1 MADKTLKSLNFG
13 GADNYFPLPLV
24 TAADNDKILSVVNG
38 EWVATEA
45 PSGGGG
51 SGQYVWS
58 KQFAGNTAT
67 EDTTGG
73 TYALTTA
80 NDTTPSSE
88 IEYSASAPT
97 YNIATKKWEMAD
109 STIVTLTNAD
119 NTVPSFSGN
128 MYVRLTSAPNV
139 WYLATAINVTGSG
152 PYAKSLAYNAKYTAA
167 IDRSYVEYV
176 AGDIKEK
183 YPDGGWSNGVYYTLE
198 LEPVTYL
205 TFDGN
210 EDFTLK
216 TANTTK
222 NWDGILEYSTDTST
236 WNTWNGTEIS
246 SAGSKLYLRGAG
258 NTKITGSSSSFRFV
272 FTGTN
277 NLKIACEGNIENL
290 LDYETVSAGNHPTMG
305 KYCYFSMF
313 QGCTS
318 LTTAPALPATTL
330 ANTCYK
336 RMFSGC
342 ASLTSSPELPATT
355 LANSCYYNMF
365 KDCTTLTTAPK
376 LPATTLAN
384 LCYASMFEGCAALT
398 TAPALPATTL
408 TTRCYESMFYGCTK
422 IKLSTT
428 QTGEYQTAYRIPTS
442 GTGTTATSALEFMFD
457 STGGTFKGTPS
468 INTTYYLSTSNTV
481 V

>member
-38 EWVATEA
+38 EWSAAEA
-45 PSGGGG
+45 PSGGGTG
-51 SGQYVWS
+51 SYVWS
-58 KQFAGNTAT
+58 KQFAGDTAT
-67 EDTTGG
+67 GDTTGG
-73 TYALTTA
+73 TYELTTA

-167 IDRSYVEYV
+167 IDGSYVEYV

-222 NWDGILEYSTDTST
+222 NWDGILEYSTDTTT
-236 WNTWNGTEIS
+236 WNTWDGTEIS
-246 SAGSKLYLRGAG
+246 SAGSKLYLRGTG
-258 NTKITGSSSSFRFV
+258 NTKITGSDLPKYSFV
-272 FTGTN
+272 FTGTSA
-277 NLKIACEGNIENL
+277 LKIACKGNIENL
-290 LDYETVSAGNHPTMG
+290 LDYETVSAGGHPTMAAL
-305 KYCYFSMF
+305 CYGFMF
-313 QGCTS
+313 YNCTS
-318 LTTAPALPATTL
+318 LTTV
-330 ANTCYK
+330 
-336 RMFSGC
+336 
-342 ASLTSSPELPATT
+342 PELPATT
-355 LANSCYYNMF
+355 LANFCYYGMF
-365 KDCTTLTTAPK
+365 YGCTSLTTVPELQATTLANNCYYGMFYGCTSLTTVPE

-384 LCYASMFEGCAALT
+384 NCYTGMFKD
-398 TAPALPATTL
+398 
-408 TTRCYESMFYGCTK
+408 CTN

-428 QTGEYQTAYRIPTS
+428 QTGEYQTPYRIPKS
-442 GTGTTATSALEFMFD
+442 GTGTTATSALDSMFTN
-457 STGGTFKGTPS
+457 TGGTFTDTPN
-468 INTTYYLSTSNTV
+468 INTTYYLSTSNNV